1 MVFIQTLNK
10 LHIIIKNTKDI
21 QFINLICNQ
30 QPPNNLAIY
39 IYFIQINLCKNI
51 MKMCSLTH

>member
-1 MVFIQTLNK
+1 MVFIQNLNK
-10 LHIIIKNTKDI
+10 FRITIKNTKDI
-21 QFINLICNQ
+21 QFVIDNHPINFLF
-30 QPPNNLAIY
+30 Y

>member
-1 MVFIQTLNK
+1 MVFIQSLNK
-10 LHIIIKNTKDI
+10 FHITIKNTKDI

-30 QPPNNLAIY
+30 QSPNNFLFY

-51 MKMCSLTH
+51 MKMSSLTH